1 MSGVLCVWA
10 ADLPESSEQWYE
22 DEYIPE
28 MLSRHS
34 DRVLLAETVKTPLD
48 KQFEGIG
55 TRDAAFKSLA
65 VYEVAEV
72 QKIIDATYDESNH
85 PVMDGPLCG
94 TRFDVRPYELVKSW
108 QSDEEWNGD
117 AADVASILFWE
128 WHPHNGFEDEI
139 IEYYDR
145 EMGPLFCQA
154 PEILRLRWFKIRN
167 ATVLKNDSNNT
178 LESEVLHSY
187 MCLVEMDCEDWPW
200 GEMFEIS
207 ELPGWA
213 KYFEDQ
219 RRVRWQASQYVV
231 KRSYPDVEVK
241 GDGA

>member
-1 MSGVLCVWA
+1 MWLRT
-10 ADLPESSEQWYE
+10 SEVCGL
-22 DEYIPE
+22 I
-28 MLSRHS
+28 
-34 DRVLLAETVKTPLD
+34 T
-48 KQFEGIG
+48 
-55 TRDAAFKSLA
+55 
-65 VYEVAEV
+65 
-72 QKIIDATYDESNH
+72 
-85 PVMDGPLCG
+85 DG
-94 TRFDVRPYELVKSW
+94 RS
-108 QSDEEWNGD
+108 D

-219 RRVRWQASQYVV
+219 RRVVSPLAVRQRVT
-231 KRSYPDVEVK
+231 R
-241 GDGA
+241 